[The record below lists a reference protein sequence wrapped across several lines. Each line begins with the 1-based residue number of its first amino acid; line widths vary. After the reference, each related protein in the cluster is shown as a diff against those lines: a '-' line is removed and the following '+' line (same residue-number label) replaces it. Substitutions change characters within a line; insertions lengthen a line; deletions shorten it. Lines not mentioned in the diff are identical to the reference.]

1 MNKFFIN
8 VLFISILS
16 LSIYIDSKPNIIIIL
31 ADDLG
36 WNDVSYHGSEIP
48 TPNIDSIIFNGIE
61 LDRFYV
67 QPTCSPTRA
76 ELMTGNSALRLGI
89 TRPISKNQK
98 LGFSLKKKRYFFRN
112 LGFRRRCRN
121 YL

>member
-1 MNKFFIN
+1 MNKF
-8 VLFISILS
+8 LISILIFSS
-16 LSIYIDSKPNIIIIL
+16 LSSSIYIDSKPNIIIIL

-67 QPTCSPTRA
+67 QPT
-76 ELMTGNSALRLGI
+76 L
-89 TRPISKNQK
+89 
-98 LGFSLKKKRYFFRN
+98 
-112 LGFRRRCRN
+112 
-121 YL
+121 